1 MLGEGK
7 AEYLQKEA
15 CGRDYAVGLGLCG
28 LRDQA
33 FPAQGSSDLD
43 CSSVGAELVPRQS
56 VDVKASQ
63 HKGREDLLW
72 PTYL

>member
-15 CGRDYAVGLGLCG
+15 CGWDYAVGLGLCG
-28 LRDQA
+28 LRDQV

-43 CSSVGAELVPRQS
+43 CSSVGAELVPTVS

-63 HKGREDLLW
+63 HKG
-72 PTYL
+72 